1 MTKRRSERA
10 QVLNAIV
17 DPVHM
22 QKFAYSEIPAAN
34 VFKLD
39 IPTAFYFVRI
49 YKLGGET
56 LYLDDFALPVFAL
69 GRRNPRLE
77 PESDSWE
84 KFTFQNPLILTPC
97 LEFGH
102 LGWLAVGNICWH
114 KTFKNQLD
122 FLVEHKYDDLRKAMD
137 EEEVAYHVYEGMT
150 IGPSSYGFYSREMSD
165 PHPDDVLGWY
175 RNCFYKQNG
184 ISKSY
189 ADEMFHINANDDG
202 STLRDRAVYTL
213 M

>member
-1 MTKRRSERA
+1 MTKKFSERA
-10 QVLNAIV
+10 QMLNAIKDLV
-17 DPVHM
+17 QM
-22 QKFAYSEIPAAN
+22 QKFAYSEIAN
-34 VFKLD
+34 GNVLKLD
-39 IPTAFYFVRI
+39 VPTAFYFIRI
-49 YKLGGET
+49 YKTDGET

-77 PESDSWE
+77 SECDSWE
-84 KFTFQNPLILTPC
+84 KFTFHNPLILTPC
-97 LEFGH
+97 LEYGH
-102 LGWLAVGNICWH
+102 LRWLGVGNTCWH

-122 FLVEHKYDDLRKAMD
+122 FLVEHKYADLRKAMV
-137 EEEVAYHVYEGMT
+137 EEDVPYDVYEGMT

-189 ADEMFHINANDDG
+189 ADEMFHINAYDDG